1 MMDELH
7 LRCQPLIPYELGKV
21 RRIAHLYVLFPGPI
35 AKWRVLQRDAGQN
48 FWLGVYLAALDK
60 GMLDIQVEL
69 AASCLAP
76 IHPILDESE

>member
-7 LRCQPLIPYELGKV
+7 LRCQPLIPYELGEV
-21 RRIAHLYVLFPGPI
+21 RRIAHVYVLFSGPT
-35 AKWRVLQRDAGQN
+35 AEWRVLPRDAGNN
-48 FWLGVYLAALDK
+48 FWLRVYLAALDN

-69 AASCLAP
+69 ASSSLAP

>member
-7 LRCQPLIPYELGKV
+7 LRCQPLIPHELGKV